1 MPIPLNST
9 QINNNGVLFTSG
21 LYVSGSGST
30 LVGALS
36 VENLNA
42 STITI
47 TTVSASESSSH
58 AVLVQNLSSSAG
70 TIKGNIGFA
79 LRNDYYGSLNNN
91 YPVPYGSVEY
101 TVISTAGRNTSRTE
115 YLGNAN
121 MLQKVSEH
129 TAHSTK
135 EFSRINSQFTTRR
148 YVFSGTTT
156 GVENIYLATA
166 DIPNVQYIEMPSWE
180 SWNFTLRIIARKTDQ
195 LASDAFF
202 INGYCDNYDSGTIN
216 GQQVQVYEMASPGLA
231 QYLNAVAVFDQNGG
245 ANNYF
250 RIQCQSTIGTEIKW
264 VGYLD
269 VVANYA
275 SASARQGGAG
285 AL

>member
-1 MPIPLNST
+1 
-9 QINNNGVLFTSG
+9 
-21 LYVSGSGST
+21 
-30 LVGALS
+30 
-36 VENLNA
+36 
-42 STITI
+42 
-47 TTVSASESSSH
+47 
-58 AVLVQNLSSSAG
+58 
-70 TIKGNIGFA
+70 
-79 LRNDYYGSLNNN
+79 
-91 YPVPYGSVEY
+91 
-101 TVISTAGRNTSRTE
+101 
-115 YLGNAN
+115 
-121 MLQKVSEH
+121 
-129 TAHSTK
+129 
-135 EFSRINSQFTTRR
+135 
-148 YVFSGTTT
+148 
-156 GVENIYLATA
+156 
-166 DIPNVQYIEMPSWE
+166 
-180 SWNFTLRIIARKTDQ
+180 